1 MSDPFNAYDAITGQ
15 LVGQTFSHNVADE
28 TVAAALVIANTPAGC
43 AMYEGPVPDRS
54 AQRIDITS
62 GLPVARG
69 ACPITSSI
77 AARVVTLSGVPSD
90 AAYTISG
97 DAALS
102 GTCDESGTLALTFGG
117 PGNYAVAIP
126 CFPLLDYSGSFTLT

>member
-54 AQRIDITS
+54 AQRIDIAS

-69 ACPITSSI
+69 ACPITAVA
-77 AARVVTLSGVPSD
+77 AARVVTLSGVPSG
-90 AAYTISG
+90 AAYAISG
-97 DAALS
+97 DATLS
-102 GTCDESGTLALTFGG
+102 GTCDASGTLALTFGAAG
-117 PGNYAVAIP
+117 TYGVAIP
-126 CFPLLDYSGSFTLT
+126 CFPLLDYLGSFTLT